1 MTIRVIYLF
10 LFFVQSN
17 RSLPFETKFHVL
29 LSLRGLL
36 EGWTILGP
44 LSYKIKTK
52 KVQQVRTLK
61 YDHKLVFFFCKE
73 QQKKD

>member
-36 EGWTILGP
+36 EGWTIL
-44 LSYKIKTK
+44 
-52 KVQQVRTLK
+52 
-61 YDHKLVFFFCKE
+61 
-73 QQKKD
+73 